1 MRGANV
7 TKTRFAGRRRK
18 NSTVAE
24 TRLWK
29 YLRSRSL
36 GGFKFVR
43 QEPIGPY
50 FVDFVCREKRLVVEV
65 DGGQHAQSEHDAIR
79 DRWLVEHRF
88 RVLRFWNNEVLGNIE
103 GVWETI
109 LKAATAAAPPH
120 PNPLPACGPRKR
132 GEGGDRPDREIIR

>member
-1 MRGANV
+1 MRGANA
-7 TKTRFAGRRRK
+7 TKTSLARRLRK
-18 NSTVAE
+18 NSTSAE
-24 TRLWK
+24 RKLWR

-50 FVDFVCREKRLVVEV
+50 VADFVCREKRLVVEV
-65 DGGQHAQSEHDAIR
+65 DGGQHADSSRDAVR
-79 DRWLVEHRF
+79 DRWLVEHRY

-109 LKAATAAAPPH
+109 FAAASSTP
-120 PNPLPACGPRKR
+120 PLPAAR
-132 GEGGDRPDREIIR
+132 GEHRRLLGRRY